1 MEVLVLLTIVFGAFK
16 EMRLRNKKTRIE
28 RYCISCRI
36 HCLFCGYECHW
47 HLFVFCCCFSVL
59 SHVLLFMT
67 LWTVEFQASLP
78 FSVPLSLLRFMSIQL
93 VMAFNHLI
101 LCHCLLPLPSNIS
114 SIRVFSNK
122 RTRCIRGPIY
132 WSFRISPSNEYSW
145 LISFRIE
152 WFDLLVVQGTL
163 KSLLWHHSLKA
174 SIFSCLSFIMV

>member
-1 MEVLVLLTIVFGAFK
+1 MEVLVLQTIVFGAFK

-36 HCLFCGYECHW
+36 HCLFCGYEYHW
-47 HLFVFCCCFSVL
+47 HLFIFCCCFSVL
-59 SHVLLFMT
+59 SHVPLFLT
-67 LWTVEFQASLP
+67 LWTVGFQASLP

>member
-1 MEVLVLLTIVFGAFK
+1 MESLKERKKKKNRKGKINQKRIWSSRNYMFKGMEVLVLQTIVFGAFK

-36 HCLFCGYECHW
+36 HCLFCGYEYHW
-47 HLFVFCCCFSVL
+47 HLFIFCCCFSVL
-59 SHVLLFMT
+59 SHVPLFLT
-67 LWTVEFQASLP
+67 LWTVGFQASLP

-132 WSFRISPSNEYSW
+132 WSFRISPSNEYS
-145 LISFRIE
+145 
-152 WFDLLVVQGTL
+152 
-163 KSLLWHHSLKA
+163 
-174 SIFSCLSFIMV
+174 